1 MSTRHYTRLVF
12 HAVGLPVLMLLV
24 FLLSACSNPLSAL
37 GNTATTGTNALSAT
51 TANANLLAVLP
62 TLQKSLQVT
71 SQLKTVHVALTGK
84 GTIQTSGPLLS
95 SLATVTP
102 YSVSGSADIDVA
114 NQAGKAR
121 TTLKL
126 LPAQGATLAIKNAA
140 RLVGGQLYVQT
151 STHQWFVLNV
161 ANTVAFVEAHVNLT
175 IPQPQALLALVGH
188 VTVTD
193 AGMTTIGGQQT
204 HHITLSIDQG
214 AFGQIANSAPQQVQ
228 RVLANIQLTNAL
240 TADLFIDSA
249 TSHLMRLEIK
259 GGVRLNIDGLLAATG
274 HSNMLM
280 QGSQARMVAFAFDF
294 TLTFSKFDQPA
305 PQITAPPNATP
316 LDLMNVVLPQVAG

>member
-1 MSTRHYTRLVF
+1 MFTKHHTRTTFR
-12 HAVGLPVLMLLV
+12 AVGLLAFALLV
-24 FLLSACSNPLSAL
+24 FILSACSNPLSAQ
-37 GNTATTGTNALSAT
+37 GNTTSTGANALTTT

-62 TLQKSLQVT
+62 ILQRSLQAT
-71 SQLKTVHVALTGK
+71 EQLKTVHVALTGK
-84 GTIQTSGPLLS
+84 GTIQTSGPLLP

-140 RLVGGQLYVQT
+140 RLVGGQLYVPT

-175 IPQPQALLALVGH
+175 IPQPQALLALAGH

-193 AGMTTIGGQQT
+193 AGMTTIGNLQT

-280 QGSQARMVAFAFDF
+280 PGSQARMFAFAFDF

-316 LDLMNVVLPQVAG
+316 LDLMNVVLPHVAG